1 VQGWLAGQELLLGR
15 ARSRSKPERQEELE
29 SGEGGFSL
37 GFGKRSLFLLLLAEN
52 YNLAATDRTAEA

>member
-1 VQGWLAGQELLLGR
+1 VQGWLAGQALLLGR

-37 GFGKRSLFLLLLAEN
+37 GWILGN
-52 YNLAATDRTAEA
+52 DRCSSYY